1 MSLDLAAIRA
11 QFPALARRVGDR
23 PAVFFDGPAG
33 SQVPESVIDAVA
45 EVYRHCN
52 ANSHGHFAT
61 SRESDARIEAARAA
75 AAAFLGV
82 ARPEEIAFGA
92 NMTTLTLSLSRS
104 LGATWKRGDQVI
116 VTRLDHDANVTPWVL
131 AARDAGA
138 EIVHVGFRREDAT
151 LDVDEIAAAIGER
164 TRLVAIGAAS
174 NATGTINPV
183 AEIAALA
190 HRAGAE
196 VFVDAV
202 HHAPH
207 RLPDVA
213 AWGADYM
220 ACSAYKFFG
229 PHVGILWGRAP
240 RFAELPAYQVRAAG
254 DELPGRWSTGTSNLE
269 GIAGTAAA
277 IEYLAGL
284 AGESDGDLRSRL
296 AASYALI
303 GEHEEAMTRRLLAGL
318 AAIDGVTVW
327 GIRDLDRL
335 GERVATVSITCA
347 SMSATEL
354 ARHLGDAGIFVWDGH
369 FYALDAVDHLGL
381 APGGMVRIGLL
392 HYNTAAEVDRL
403 LEELARIAK

>member
-1 MSLDLAAIRA
+1 MPLDLPAIRA
-11 QFPALARRVGDR
+11 RFPALERRVGDR

-33 SQVPESVIDAVA
+33 SQVPAPVIDAVA

-75 AAAFLGV
+75 VAAFAGV
-82 ARPEEIAFGA
+82 ERPEELAFGA

-104 LGATWKRGDQVI
+104 LGATWRPGDQVV

-138 EIVHVGFRREDAT
+138 EIVTVGFRREDTT
-151 LDVDEIAAAIGER
+151 LDLDELAAAIGER

-202 HHAPH
+202 HYAPH
-207 RLPDVA
+207 RLPDVV

-229 PHVGILWGRAP
+229 PHVGILWGRSK
-240 RFAELPAYQVRAAG
+240 RMAELPAYQVRAAG
-254 DELPGRWSTGTSNLE
+254 DALPGRWSTGTSNLE

-284 AGESDGDLRSRL
+284 AGESGALRNRL

-303 GEHEEAMTRRLLAGL
+303 GEHEEALTRRLLSGL
-318 AAIDGVTVW
+318 AAIEGVTVW

-335 GERVATVSITCA
+335 GERVATVSITCD
-347 SMSATEL
+347 SMRATEL
-354 ARHLGDAGIFVWDGH
+354 ARHLGDRGIFVWDGH
-369 FYALDAVDHLGL
+369 FYALGVIDHLGL
-381 APGGMVRIGLL
+381 APDGMVRIGLL

-403 LEELARIAK
+403 LEELAEL